1 MRLVPL
7 FVALFWLLPTGRMLA
22 QVVPD
27 RTLIAFE
34 TIERGTDRVVDI
46 TFANQGDKNAL
57 VLTTEAMP
65 EYTTRWS
72 ERKVAPGESITL
84 RVKFNPNKK
93 GRYDDKITVFFST
106 MMAPIELRFTADVQF
121 VDRSD
126 NPACPDFGTRP
137 ANCCEND
144 EFTVEVVDRETQL
157 PIRGARVRI
166 YEQGRKQRD
175 VRADREGIYT
185 EPIPIGFYLVH
196 ASSEGYSSSD
206 TTGYIN
212 RRNNF
217 IRLELQPLEPV
228 PQEEVIEEVVEA
240 VIEEGVD
247 ETPAEVVILTGGLP
261 DDIRRVEEENAVV
274 QPAVADVVVTS
285 SALPENSY
293 APNRIVFLVD
303 VSQSM
308 FYKSRLE
315 LLKGSMLGMIDVL
328 RQGDQVAL
336 VSYAQTTEEVIGM
349 TSGADKKTLEVAVSG
364 LTAGGRTTGAK
375 GFRKAYG
382 LLSRSR
388 SDQANHQLMVVTD
401 GAFSTIDGEN
411 IVALA
416 KEYAQEGIVT
426 TIVGVRCSD
435 SGREKLAAI
444 AAAAGGSFILIDDL
458 DDEGALLLEEIRQ
471 RSKISN

>member
-27 RTLIAFE
+27 RTLIAYE

-46 TFANQGDKNAL
+46 TFANQGDKDAL

-84 RVKFNPNKK
+84 RVKFNPTKK

-137 ANCCEND
+137 ANCCDND

-175 VRADREGIYT
+175 VRTDREGIYT
-185 EPIPIGFYLVH
+185 EPIPIGYYLVH
-196 ASSEGYSSSD
+196 ASSEGYSSVD

-217 IRLELQPLEPV
+217 IRLELLALEPL
-228 PQEEVIEEVVEA
+228 
-240 VIEEGVD
+240 
-247 ETPAEVVILTGGLP
+247 PAEEEAEEMSEEIVVVTGGIP
-261 DDIRRVEEENAVV
+261 DDIQSDPHEMPEVEPVISAIT
-274 QPAVADVVVTS
+274 VTS
-285 SALPENSY
+285 STLPENRY
-293 APNRIVFLVD
+293 APNNIVFLVD

-328 RQGDQVAL
+328 RTSDRVAL
-336 VSYAQTTEEVIGM
+336 VSYAETTEEVIGM
-349 TSGADKKTLEVAVSG
+349 TRATDKKLVENAVRG
-364 LTAGGRTTGAK
+364 LTAGGRTAGAK

-382 LLSRSR
+382 LLSRER
-388 SDQANHQLMVVTD
+388 ADGANNQLIVVTD
-401 GAFSTIDGEN
+401 GAFRTMDAQN
-411 IVALA
+411 IIELA
-416 KEYAQEGIVT
+416 GEYAKEGIVT

-435 SGREKLAAI
+435 ASRDKLAAI
-444 AAAAGGSFILIDDL
+444 AAACGGSFIAIEDL
-458 DDEGALLLEEIRQ
+458 DDEGELLVEEIRK